1 MKKTTLLL
9 SAALSFMSF
18 STMAQDN
25 PATLPPSLSGIY
37 PSLAYV
43 NDEGQC
49 GTGAVVPWADRLWIV
64 TPNNSYSNVPG
75 ARR

>member
-25 PATLPPSLSGIY
+25 PTSLPPSLSGTCGFFEGAF
-37 PSLAYV
+37 SKDTLA
-43 NDEGQC
+43 EGYRSQ
-49 GTGAVVPWADRLWIV
+49 AQDHHKR
-64 TPNNSYSNVPG
+64 YY
-75 ARR
+75 